1 MTISLQRFEQL
12 LDAYGARPER
22 WPDHERAAAMQLLE
36 QSAQAAHLWHSAQWL
51 DQQLDQL
58 PAPGFR
64 QLDARLLAA
73 PLPARHKKLTDRL
86 LEWLV
91 PLQARTAAVFWRPA
105 ALACVPLVLGL
116 AVGNQLDVFSDVY
129 TADLYSVDMEE
140 TELELISL
148 ADYSESLQ

>member
-22 WPDHERAAAMQLLE
+22 WPDHERAAAMQLLG
-36 QSAQAAHLWHSAQWL
+36 QSAQAAQLWHSAQWL

-58 PAPGFR
+58 PAPDFR

>member
-22 WPDHERAAAMQLLE
+22 WPEHELAAAIQLLE
-36 QSAQAAHLWHSAQWL
+36 HSAPAAHLLQNAQWL
-51 DQQLDQL
+51 DQQLYQL
-58 PAPGFR
+58 PAPDFR
-64 QLDARLLAA
+64 QLDSMLLAA
-73 PLPARHKKLTDRL
+73 PLPARHRKLTDRL

-91 PLQARTAAVFWRPA
+91 PLQARSAAVFWRPA